1 MLGAKLVETDIYTGR
16 GIDENNNKPIRWT
29 KQKVDIVLNGKKIDK
44 SREIL
49 EPQVYPTSKIIG
61 DFTES
66 SGVGN
71 LNGIFVDDAEVF
83 FYEKGEHLSSS
94 NPDESDGD
102 YNLAFNSVDALVTS
116 GAIPTGATITANVSG
131 VGTISSLT
139 INDGG
144 SGYTGTA
151 TITIGSPVGVG
162 TTAIATATISNG
174 SITGTTITNPGLG
187 YSALTPPQVLVEL
200 PTFETEKVTSI
211 DNVEGFTGII
221 TGITTTTGTGGHPL
235 ALKFFFRADKAANS
249 LLVNYPVFIKDTS
262 VGNGVTS
269 VDSQDSSVVGIG
281 TTFVDNIYKVHN
293 VASLGENGEIICN
306 VHTNSTSSI
315 LGIAQTGNFDN
326 TNPGISTELGK
337 ISWGRLY
344 NATRDDSPIS
354 IGVTGLTVNTGLT
367 TFPTI
372 QRKNYTAGSLRGLRS
387 SGAIRVFGI

>member
-1 MLGAKLVETDIYTGR
+1 M
-16 GIDENNNKPIRWT
+16 
-29 KQKVDIVLNGKKIDK
+29 
-44 SREIL
+44 
-49 EPQVYPTSKIIG
+49 
-61 DFTES
+61 
-66 SGVGN
+66 
-71 LNGIFVDDAEVF
+71 
-83 FYEKGEHLSSS
+83 
-94 NPDESDGD
+94 
-102 YNLAFNSVDALVTS
+102 
-116 GAIPTGATITANVSG
+116 TANVSG

-139 INDGG
+139 ITDGG

-151 TITIGSPVGVG
+151 SITIGSPVGVG
-162 TTAIATATISNG
+162 TTATATATISNG
-174 SITGTTITNPGLG
+174 AITSTTITNPGLG

-200 PTFETEKVTSI
+200 PTFETEKITSI